1 MPRFVYR
8 ELTPPPVV
16 KARLEQWLQHLDQ
29 RFTQHTSYEKRSEIV
44 RDELKQIYSP
54 HVDGGF
60 SLGPTADSLL
70 GLSFDPRNITLEPE
84 YYGDIDVPRYNERK
98 PLIYFWQMFDRSPL
112 GLNHW
117 LGFRFRAM
125 LGRHIF
131 KHIGE
136 NVKIFHNVEF
146 SFGYNLVIED
156 DCTVHKNVLLDD
168 RGGIVLRRGTSV
180 SDYANIYSHTHD
192 IHEQA
197 DVTNKET
204 VIGPYARIT
213 YHATVLAGMHIGE
226 DAMLGAMGVATKDIT
241 PHMVSVGIPAKVVR
255 IKDRWQSSLPTE
267 AARPARSSRRTPP
280 RAMAEQE
287 VRI

>member
-1 MPRFVYR
+1 MPRFIYR
-8 ELTPPPVV
+8 ELNPPPVV
-16 KARLEQWLQHLDQ
+16 KARLTQWLQHLDQ

-44 RDELKQIYSP
+44 RDELRRIYSP

-60 SLGPTADSLL
+60 NVGPAGDSLF

-125 LGRHIF
+125 LGGHIF

-156 DCTVHKNVLLDD
+156 DCTIHKNVLLDD

-204 VIGPYARIT
+204 VIGPDARIT
-213 YHATVLAGMHIGE
+213 YHATVLAGMRIGE
-226 DAMLGAMGVATKDIT
+226 DAMLGAMGVATKDVT
-241 PHMVSVGIPAKVVR
+241 PHVVSVGIPAKVVR
-255 IKDRWQSSLPTE
+255 VKDRVQSSSLSETVKPT
-267 AARPARSSRRTPP
+267 RSVGRVSPH
-280 RAMAEQE
+280 AKVEQE
-287 VRI
+287 VRV